1 MIASTASTFGSP
13 PAAPAVSV
21 IVPAYNVADY
31 VAEALES
38 LLNQTFRDFEVIIV
52 DDGSTD
58 NTADC
63 IAPYLADSRFRL
75 IRQTNHGLA
84 AARNR
89 GIAEARAPFVAML
102 DSDDRYRPTYLERML
117 QRAHG
122 LPAVDFVTC
131 DAQSFADNGGAGAIF
146 SHRYAQ
152 AEPITL
158 ERLLANEAH
167 VFGLSVVRTNVIRH
181 VGGYDGQLRAAED
194 LDLWLRLLG
203 NGHVGGLVPDVL
215 VDYRRRPN
223 SLSAQGARLHQF
235 HARALEKAI
244 ATLPDGTAKQLAKM
258 QHAQRRALAQFE
270 HGVDEVLAGRIRAG
284 IAAIR
289 ASGHK
294 QGSAKWRFAMQLFSI
309 LPPLAPP
316 ALAHYRRGN
325 EVALTSA
332 SAN

>member
-1 MIASTASTFGSP
+1 MTASTVSSAPGY
-13 PAAPAVSV
+13 AASPAVSV
-21 IVPAYNVADY
+21 IVPAYNVASY
-31 VAEALES
+31 VAEALDS
-38 LLNQTFRDFEVIIV
+38 LIAQTMPSFEAIIV

-58 NTADC
+58 ETIDC
-63 IAPYLADSRFRL
+63 VTPYLADARFRL
-75 IRQTNHGLA
+75 IRQSNHGLS

-117 QRAHG
+117 ERAQR
-122 LPAVDFVTC
+122 LPAVDFITC
-131 DAQSFADNGGAGAIF
+131 DAQSFTDDGTMGAVF
-146 SHRYAQ
+146 SHRYRQ

-158 ERLLANEAH
+158 DRLLADEVH
-167 VFGLSVVRTNVIRH
+167 IFGLCMLRTEVIRRI
-181 VGGYDGQLRAAED
+181 GGYDEELRAAED

-203 NGHVGGLVPDVL
+203 AGHAGGLVPEVL

-223 SLSAQGARLHQF
+223 SLSSQGAKLHRF

-244 ATLPDGTAKQLAKM
+244 ATLPDGATRQMASTQLAR
-258 QHAQRRALAQFE
+258 RRALAQFE
-270 HGVDEVLAGRIRAG
+270 HGVDEVLAGRVRAG
-284 IAAIR
+284 LGEMR
-289 ASGHK
+289 ASGFK
-294 QGSAKWRFAMQLFSI
+294 QGAAKWRIAMGLFSL

-332 SAN
+332 SSN